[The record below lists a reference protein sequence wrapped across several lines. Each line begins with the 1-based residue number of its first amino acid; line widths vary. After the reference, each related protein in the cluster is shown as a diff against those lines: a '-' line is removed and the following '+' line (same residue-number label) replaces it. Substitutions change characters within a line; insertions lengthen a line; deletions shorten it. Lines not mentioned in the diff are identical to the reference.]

1 MPPRARFSR
10 SVLSSLHSPRYRV
23 FKFPSPFPPH
33 LPPHDFFSRCT
44 GVPRTHLN
52 FMVDE
57 TRPAVSL
64 RLPLNLIQTSL
75 QKAASYADENSPT
88 TRFADDAESLYSF
101 DSVSTNGRLL
111 DRLNLN
117 IDTYD
122 DNDVD
127 DFARRRNLAIL
138 VLSTGRL
145 LDRLG
150 LDDATIMASS
160 PESSTSGT
168 SATSVASPASAA
180 VSALLSAASV
190 ERYRP
195 VRASSQI
202 SVERMRL
209 LARNPSQS
217 RIALKQAP
225 AQVVS
230 QRSNT
235 SVSSMAADFAVLGS
249 GSTASLQ
256 EPTAAVS
263 GASMPHT
270 PMRLGSSKS
279 VPQLSPIA
287 EDSELLPRFQ
297 RSVSLGLATSVNSGD
312 SGVSAKSE
320 ALVESA
326 IRVALLLRSQGKLR
340 EALYQLQLLAN
351 APTNSPKAMLLYA
364 MALRVGL
371 GVKLNELQAVKWLSR
386 CVLVLQAA
394 ELEHIHELEIGAMVA
409 KMAALGPDELVALV
423 MRSRDFLESTDPV
436 KIAAFYASLPPGQV
450 EKLVLTSSKDST
462 TQAAAFQQLGECV
475 LAGCGTAQKNE
486 ANGRFLLLAA
496 AALGSAD
503 AMAKLG
509 ELWQLKTK
517 TFKKDLY
524 VAAAWLRLAET
535 FGRKDIGNSWIYKDK
550 YMEPKK

>member
-1 MPPRARFSR
+1 MVFSI
-10 SVLSSLHSPRYRV
+10 SVLRFHSASLLHFTLPL
-23 FKFPSPFPPH
+23 FP
-33 LPPHDFFSRCT
+33 
-44 GVPRTHLN
+44 GVLLPRTHLN

-64 RLPLNLIQTSL
+64 RLPLYLIQTSL
-75 QKAASYADENSPT
+75 QKAASYSDENSPN
-88 TRFADDAESLYSF
+88 TRCADDAESLYSF

-117 IDTYD
+117 AEAYD
-122 DNDVD
+122 DNETDE
-127 DFARRRNLAIL
+127 FARRRNLAIL

-150 LDDATIMASS
+150 LDDATNMTSS
-160 PESSTSGT
+160 SDSSTSGT
-168 SATSVASPASAA
+168 SGTSVASAASVA

-195 VRASSQI
+195 VRANSQI

-230 QRSNT
+230 PRSNT
-235 SVSSMAADFAVLGS
+235 SVSSLAADFAVLGS
-249 GSTASLQ
+249 GSTSSLQ
-256 EPTAAVS
+256 DFSTTVS
-263 GASMPHT
+263 GGSTPHT
-270 PMRLGSSKS
+270 PMRLSSSKS
-279 VPQLSPIA
+279 VPQLATIS
-287 EDSELLPRFQ
+287 EDPELLPHFR
-297 RSVSLGLATSVNSGD
+297 RSASLGLATSVNSGD
-312 SGVSAKSE
+312 SAISTKSE

-326 IRVALLLRSQGKLR
+326 IRLALLLRSQGKLR

-351 APTNSPKAMLLYA
+351 PPTNSPKAMLLYA

-371 GVKLNELQAVKWLSR
+371 GVKLNESHAVKWLSR

-394 ELEHIHELEIGAMVA
+394 ELEHIHELEIGAIVA
-409 KMAALGPDELVALV
+409 KIGSLGADELVALV
-423 MRSRDFLESTDPV
+423 MRSRNFLDSTDPV
-436 KIAAFYASLPPGQV
+436 KIASFYSSLPPGQV
-450 EKLVLTSSKDST
+450 EKLVQTSSKDCT

-475 LAGCGTAQKNE
+475 LLGSGVAQKNE

-517 TFKKDLY
+517 AFKKDLY

-550 YMEPKK
+550 YMEPKKL